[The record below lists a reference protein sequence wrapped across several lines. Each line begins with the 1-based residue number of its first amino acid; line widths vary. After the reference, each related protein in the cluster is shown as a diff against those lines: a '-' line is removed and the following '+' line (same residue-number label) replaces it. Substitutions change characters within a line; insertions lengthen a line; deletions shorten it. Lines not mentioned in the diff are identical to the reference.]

1 MRDVIIESPHMND
14 SIAEQTKM
22 GWIIMSAGRESG
34 LAISLYRRTSVS
46 DFDFLSDIDVLGGE
60 ENHRSHAG
68 NVYKKFK
75 QQLEKT
81 RGV

>member
-22 GWIIMSAGRESG
+22 GWIIMSVGREND
-34 LAISLYRRTSVS
+34 LASSLYRRTSVS
-46 DFDFLSDIDVLGGE
+46 DFDFLCDIDVLGRE
-60 ENHRSHAG
+60 ENHGSLDD

-75 QQLEKT
+75 QQLEKN